1 MSIDKYIDIE
11 NELNILQNLDQKK
24 SMSIDKY
31 IDDNLNILKNTDG
44 MDSRQLSKYSK
55 KKKKYD

>member
-1 MSIDKYIDIE
+1 
-11 NELNILQNLDQKK
+11 
-24 SMSIDKY
+24 MSIDKY